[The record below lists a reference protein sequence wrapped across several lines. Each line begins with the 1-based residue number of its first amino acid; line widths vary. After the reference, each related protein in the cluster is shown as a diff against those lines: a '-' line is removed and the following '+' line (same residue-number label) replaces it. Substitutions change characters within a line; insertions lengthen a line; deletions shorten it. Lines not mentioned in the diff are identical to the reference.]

1 MELFKIL
8 GTIAINGAGQAEG
21 QLNNL
26 VRRAQDGGAKM
37 RTGFANIGKAA
48 TGLAVT
54 AGAAFAAIGGAMVAV
69 VANTEEYRL
78 AMAKISTAFETVGMT
93 ADQGKQMFQ
102 DFYGVLGDTGQ
113 ATEAINH
120 LAMLTNDQQA
130 LSEWTTICTGIYAK
144 FGESLPIEGLTEAAN
159 ETART
164 GALTGGLADALNW
177 AGVNEDEFQAKLDA
191 CVTTQEREALIRE
204 TLNGLYTD
212 AGTKYRENAADL
224 IAANE
229 AQARMT
235 DALAVFGEKAQPI
248 LTAVQSG
255 FAGIVERAAA
265 FLTEVDMQ
273 GITDAI
279 NNAFAW
285 FIDTA
290 IPAIH
295 SGVQWVIDHKD
306 MILALVTG
314 IGAAFLAWNVVQIV
328 TGAITVL
335 TTLKTT
341 LGLVRTG
348 QLALNAAM
356 LANPIGIVVAAV
368 AALVAAFVY
377 LWNNCEGF
385 RNFFL
390 NMWENIKAAF
400 ASVVEWFKGAA
411 ASIGQFFSDAWQG
424 IKNAWS
430 GAGEFFGNVRQ
441 GINEKFE
448 KIGDWFSEKFTQ
460 AKEAAQ
466 NAWATAKEH
475 FANVKQGIT
484 NAFAS
489 VDSWMGS
496 KFGESWT
503 AVKKAFS
510 NSVAGQYF
518 GQVWNTVKGIFSVV
532 KNVLSGNFS
541 DAWAAIKGVFSGW
554 GNFFSG
560 LWNNIKSIFS
570 NVGATIGNAI
580 TNTVKKAVN
589 GVLSTAVKII
599 NGFISAI
606 NFAIG
611 VINLI
616 PGVSISKLD
625 KLQTPQL
632 AKGGVV
638 DRATLAMIGEDGA
651 EAVVPLE
658 KNTGWIDSL
667 AEKLSYRVTGNAYDV
682 SRRAATGANYTGALA
697 TMQRT
702 LDMLA
707 DRLDGLQIV
716 LDTGAVVGGLA
727 PAMDTALGKISVRK
741 GRAQ

>member
-120 LAMLTNDQQA
+120 LAKLTTDQQA
-130 LSEWTTICTGIYAK
+130 LSEWTTICTGIYAT
-144 FGESLPIEGLTEAAN
+144 FGDSLPIEGLTEAAN

-177 AGVNEDEFQAKLDA
+177 AGVSEDEFQAKLDA

-248 LTAVQSG
+248 LTAVQNG
-255 FAGIVERAAA
+255 FASIVERAAA

-385 RNFFL
+385 RNFFID
-390 NMWENIKAAF
+390 MWEKIKTFF
-400 ASVVEWFKGAA
+400 ADVVEWFGDAA
-411 ASIGQFFSDAWQG
+411 AKIGKFFSDAWEF

-430 GAGEFFGNVRQ
+430 
-441 GINEKFE
+441 
-448 KIGDWFSEKFTQ
+448 
-460 AKEAAQ
+460 
-466 NAWATAKEH
+466 
-475 FANVKQGIT
+475 
-484 NAFAS
+484 
-489 VDSWMGS
+489 
-496 KFGESWT
+496 
-503 AVKKAFS
+503 
-510 NSVAGQYF
+510 NSIVGKYF
-518 GQVWNTVKGIFSVV
+518 GQVWETIKGVFAVV
-532 KNVLSGNFS
+532 KSVLSGNFS
-541 DAWAAIKGVFSGW
+541 DAWEAIKKIFAGW
-554 GNFFSG
+554 GSFFGG
-560 LWNNIKSIFS
+560 LWDEIKSIFS

-589 GVLSTAVKII
+589 GVLSVAVKII

-606 NFAIG
+606 NFAISA
-611 VINLI
+611 INLI
-616 PGVSISKLD
+616 PGVNISKLD
-625 KLQTPQL
+625 KLETPKL

-638 DRATLAMIGEDGA
+638 DRATLATIGEDGA

-697 TMQRT
+697 SMQRT
-702 LDMLA
+702 LDTLA
-707 DRLDGLQIV
+707 DRLDGLQLV

-727 PAMDTALGKISVRK
+727 PAMDTALGKISARK